1 MVMEVDESKISD
13 ARRQLVK
20 ELCDMV
26 KDDRDYWDY
35 AFKRMKQ
42 WRKFARGLQWPG
54 MDKKEL
60 GDADR
65 PYVANVTMRHLK
77 QRTASIYAKNPNY
90 MWRRK
95 KRITSTAWDGTA
107 KQLMVAQRVVQAGAD
122 LTGRY
127 NAILQ
132 DAIRTRQEAET
143 IGKVGETLTCL
154 YSYFI
159 AEQTPPA
166 KMMAKKA
173 VLTSLT
179 CGVAY
184 FKQTF
189 QRVLD
194 HSPETARAISDA
206 SDQLQKIERLA
217 HEMMEGELTPE
228 SADAEQLRLMIQSL
242 ESQPKIVLRE
252 GLALHYPDPTNII
265 PDKNMTYLPGFVGCG
280 HVTEQYCLTPEQV
293 EETYGVDISSCYTG
307 YRGSEVRSAAK
318 GVTGSDDRD
327 TARVWEI
334 WDMRSNLVYVVC
346 DGYPDFLVEPSA
358 PLTYTDRFYPWFTYA
373 PNATDDDADP
383 FPPSDVEL
391 MQTQQEEI
399 NRAGEGLRDHRY
411 AARPGWV
418 LGSSINEEDA
428 TKLRLRK
435 AHEII
440 SLNSLG
446 TDEDVAKKFQ
456 QWPTIGIDMNLYS
469 TSPAFAD
476 IMRSVGSQE
485 ANLGGTSNSTATEA
499 SVAESSRQSALASAI
514 DEFDDLLNEMA
525 RAGGQILLQEM
536 SAEKVM
542 EIVGPGALWPQQDRQ
557 KIAEEIHLEAIAGS
571 SGRPNQ
577 AQQVAVMERVYP
589 LMFQMPG
596 IKPEKLLQHAIKVLD
611 DTAVYED
618 WIDMDLLP
626 ITMIAGA
633 SGAPGNGEQNPSGNA
648 DSDPNAQGQEGQN
661 NAPRPP
667 GRQPGQVGPGQA
679 GFGMQ
684 RQTGPAPL
692 AQ

>member
-1 MVMEVDESKISD
+1 MEIDEGNIPD

-20 ELCDMV
+20 DLCDAV
-26 KDDRDYWDY
+26 KEDRDYWDY
-35 AFKRMKQ
+35 AFKRMKS

-60 GDADR
+60 GDSDR

-90 MWRRK
+90 MYRRK
-95 KRITSTAWDGTA
+95 KRLTSTVWDGTA
-107 KQLMVAQRVVQAGAD
+107 KQLMVAQQAIQAGLD
-122 LTGRY
+122 TTGRQL
-127 NAILQ
+127 AIIT
-132 DAIRTRQEAET
+132 DAIKTRQEAEMV
-143 IGKVGETLTCL
+143 GKVGDTLTAL
-154 YSYFI
+154 YGYFVT
-159 AEQTPPA
+159 EQTPPA
-166 KMMAKKA
+166 KMMMKKT

-179 CGVAY
+179 CGVGY
-184 FKQTF
+184 IKQTF
-189 QRVLD
+189 QRVMD
-194 HSPETARAISDA
+194 HSPETHRAIADA
-206 SDQLQKIERLA
+206 SDQLQQIERLA
-217 HEMMEGELTPE
+217 SQMMEGDMASEDPE
-228 SADAEQLRLMIQSL
+228 AERLRLMIQAL
-242 ESQPKIVLRE
+242 ESQPQIVLRE

-265 PDKNMTYLPGFVGCG
+265 PDKNLTYLPGFVGCRR
-280 HVTEQYCLTPEQV
+280 VTEQYCLTPEQV
-293 EETYGVDISSCYTG
+293 QETYGVDIKGHFTG
-307 YRGSEVRSAAK
+307 YSRTDDRAAK
-318 GVTGSDDRD
+318 VKGKADEND

-334 WDMRSNLVYVVC
+334 WDMRDNLVYVVC
-346 DGYPDFLVEPSA
+346 DGYPDFLVEPA
-358 PLTYTDRFYPWFTYA
+358 PPVTYTDRFFPWFVYA

-418 LGSSINEEDA
+418 LGSVISEDDA
-428 TKLRLRK
+428 LKLKMRK

-440 SLNSLG
+440 PLASLG
-446 TDEDVAKKFQ
+446 SEEDVAKKFQ
-456 QWPTIGIDMNLYS
+456 SFPTIGIDMNLYS
-469 TSPAFAD
+469 TAPAFGD
-476 IMRSVGSQE
+476 ILRSVGTQE
-485 ANLGGTSNSTATEA
+485 ANLGGSSNSTATEA

-536 SAEKVM
+536 SQQKVM
-542 EIVGPGALWPQQDRQ
+542 EIVGPGAVWPSMDRQ

-596 IKPEKLLQHAIKVLD
+596 IKAEKLVQHAIKVLD

-626 ITMIAGA
+626 ITAVTAPQPGGA
-633 SGAPGNGEQNPSGNA
+633 APGGDPA
-648 DSDPNAQGQEGQN
+648 SDPNAQGDEGAD

-679 GFGMQ
+679 GFGMM
-684 RQTGPAPL
+684 RNAGPTPL
-692 AQ
+692 S

>member
-1 MVMEVDESKISD
+1 MEVDESQISE
-13 ARRQLVK
+13 ARKQLVRD
-20 ELCDMV
+20 LCNMV
-26 KDDRDYWDY
+26 KEDRDHWEY
-35 AFKRMKQ
+35 AFNRMKS

-54 MDKKEL
+54 MDKKDL
-60 GDADR
+60 GDSDR

-90 MWRRK
+90 KWRRK
-95 KRITSTAWDGTA
+95 KRITSTHWDGTA
-107 KQLMVAQRVVQAGAD
+107 KQLMVAQEALQTGLDV
-122 LTGRY
+122 TGRY
-127 NAILQ
+127 ALILQ
-132 DAIRTRQEAET
+132 DAIRTRQEAEM

-154 YSYFI
+154 YTYFI
-159 AEQTPPA
+159 SEQTPPA

-189 QRVLD
+189 QRILD

-206 SDQLQKIERLA
+206 TDQLQKIERLA
-217 HEMMEGELTPE
+217 AEMVEGELMPE
-228 SADAEQLRLMIQSL
+228 DADAEQLRLMIQSL
-242 ESQPKIVLRE
+242 ESQEQIVLRE

-280 HVTEQYCLTPEQV
+280 HVTEQYCLTPDQV
-293 EETYGVDISSCYTG
+293 RETYGVDISGSFTG
-307 YRGSEVRSAAK
+307 YRGTDTKSVAK
-318 GVTGSDDRD
+318 GTKGNDDRE

-334 WDMRSNLVYVVC
+334 WHMRDNLVYVVC
-346 DGYPDFLVEPSA
+346 DGYPDFLVEPS
-358 PLTYTDRFYPWFTYA
+358 PPITYTDRFYPWFVYA

-399 NRAGEGLRDHRY
+399 NRAGEGLRDHRF

-418 LGSSINEEDA
+418 LGSVISEEDA
-428 TKLRLRK
+428 AKLRLRK

-440 SLNSLG
+440 SLTSLG
-446 TDEDVAKKFQ
+446 TDEDVGKKFQ

-469 TSPAFAD
+469 TAPAFQD
-476 IMRSVGSQE
+476 ILRSVGTQE
-485 ANLGGTSNSTATEA
+485 ANLGGASNSTATEA

-536 SAEKVM
+536 SAEKVK
-542 EIVGPGALWPQQDRQ
+542 EIVGPGALWPEMDRQ
-557 KIAEEIHLEAIAGS
+557 MIAEEIHLEAIAGS

-577 AQQVAVMERVYP
+577 AQSVAVMERVYP

-626 ITMIAGA
+626 ITMLSGA
-633 SGAPGNGEQNPSGNA
+633 SGAPGNGEQNPSGNPN
-648 DSDPNAQGQEGQN
+648 SDPRAQGDQGGN

-684 RQTGPAPL
+684 RQTGPTPL
-692 AQ
+692 S